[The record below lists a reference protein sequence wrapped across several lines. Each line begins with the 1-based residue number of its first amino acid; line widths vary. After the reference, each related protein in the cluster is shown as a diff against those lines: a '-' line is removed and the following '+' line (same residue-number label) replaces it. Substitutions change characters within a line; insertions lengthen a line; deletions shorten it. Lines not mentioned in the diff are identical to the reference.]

1 MLNHNKNN
9 QVVVT
14 LPLCEVCGC
23 VGWKVG
29 GGEKERK
36 RLYICMAV
44 RGQPCMVSANNIPL
58 YEFFYF
64 FILCECV
71 HSACFVE
78 ISEQLSVVGF
88 FL

>member
-1 MLNHNKNN
+1 MYVPH
-9 QVVVT
+9 VHVCVHV
-14 LPLCEVCGC
+14 PVCVCLCVCMSVC
-23 VGWKVG
+23 G